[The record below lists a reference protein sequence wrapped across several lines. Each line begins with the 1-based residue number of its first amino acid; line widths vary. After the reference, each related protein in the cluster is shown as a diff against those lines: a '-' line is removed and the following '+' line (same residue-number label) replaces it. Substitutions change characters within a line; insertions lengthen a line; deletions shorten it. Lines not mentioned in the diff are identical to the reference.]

1 MHFMLLSSSLLG
13 MYVSLI
19 FPTQHVT
26 ISTWPFTVTLYVN
39 IMFVYSTAL
48 SLDGRKYDLGTIP
61 RIFFHSSFALENQ
74 NTFEEILPIENIFG
88 LGDKEAGDV
97 VRKHRT
103 PPTDKLLHEK
113 VLSLS
118 LSLCVCVCMRAC
130 VCVTTYMHILFHCYV
145 LFTVCMYVTT
155 SHCMYFSTV

>member
-1 MHFMLLSSSLLG
+1 
-13 MYVSLI
+13 
-19 FPTQHVT
+19 
-26 ISTWPFTVTLYVN
+26 
-39 IMFVYSTAL
+39 MFVYSTAL

-113 VLSLS
+113 VLSL
-118 LSLCVCVCMRAC
+118 CVCAC
-130 VCVTTYMHILFHCYV
+130 VHTCVRVCNYV
-145 LFTVCMYVTT
+145 HAYTVSLLCIFIVCMYVTT
-155 SHCMYFSTV
+155 SHCMCFSTV